1 MSRETRLKK
10 FKLLEV
16 FSSLKGKV
24 GKEWTESAELPR
36 LTKAFCERQEMTFLR
51 LCLVQIQSPS
61 DSNPTLHQSRR
72 KKGRGEPSKN
82 KPHWVIQR
90 LHEWRRIERPHDF
103 ELWRTVLH
111 KRSGQ
116 KTAHLHDLNQ
126 PPIEP
131 IVFWHGKIAR
141 KNQCQLQSQ
150 NQGRSITRIFVFSF
164 DKGQDDWNFVQTYLA
179 GNIVP
184 RRVFG
189 ESTNPLCRVSSTARH
204 SPHTDQSTARV
215 HFSIVCKVRKERQS
229 VLGISD
235 SKATS
240 SSL

>member
-1 MSRETRLKK
+1 VEKDWTTAW
-10 FKLLEV
+10 LLSYDERYCMEDPAKRQHTYMT
-16 FSSLKGKV
+16 S
-24 GKEWTESAELPR
+24 
-36 LTKAFCERQEMTFLR
+36 TK
-51 LCLVQIQSPS
+51 
-61 DSNPTLHQSRR
+61 
-72 KKGRGEPSKN
+72 
-82 KPHWVIQR
+82 
-90 LHEWRRIERPHDF
+90 
-103 ELWRTVLH
+103 
-111 KRSGQ
+111 
-116 KTAHLHDLNQ
+116 

-204 SPHTDQSTARV
+204 SLIKIKVPPGFISRLFVKWRKRGNRCSASRLARQHPALCRATQWASTW
-215 HFSIVCKVRKERQS
+215 ERQNN
-229 VLGISD
+229 D
-235 SKATS
+235 DA
-240 SSL
+240 